1 MFSVQHIAL
10 KPVSQT
16 LISEHVEAGHKDD
29 PDSSVLR
36 LAIRMILTHLSGQA
50 TAGCTWGHSRSL
62 SSASL
67 GLSRLDRTGSSF
79 VASLRVYGDTYL

>member
-16 LISEHVEAGHKDD
+16 LISEDVEAGHKDD

-36 LAIRMILTHLSGQA
+36 LAIRMILTHL
-50 TAGCTWGHSRSL
+50 C
-62 SSASL
+62 
-67 GLSRLDRTGSSF
+67 
-79 VASLRVYGDTYL
+79 